1 MNLSTKNKLFLILLF
16 WINQSLAQSELHLV
30 NIGDF
35 TTTEGNIIKNCKIG
49 YRTVGKLNAD
59 KSNVVLWPSWF
70 KGTSVDIVNSGAL
83 NNTIDTTGL
92 YIILVDALANGVS
105 SSPSNTP
112 DFPAVSIRDMV
123 NSQYDLLVNYLKID
137 HIYLVLGMSL
147 GGIQTY
153 EWLVAYPEFMEKA
166 IPIIG
171 APKLSF
177 YDILFWQ
184 TQVDLIEEAGS
195 DEKKLDFAIKKAY
208 DMHYLNMYTP
218 SFFARTQSPDSV
230 KVFMNKEYA
239 KISSNAG
246 DYLAQLKAIIQH
258 DIYTSS
264 NSSPDK
270 IKNVIKADILVIVA
284 QQDHMVSPTSSISF
298 SKAVECELLELTS
311 DCGHMAIFCESEKV
325 QDVASAFLE

>member
-16 WINQSLAQSELHLV
+16 WINQGLAQSELHLV

-83 NNTIDTTGL
+83 NNTIDTTGF
-92 YIILVDALANGVS
+92 YMILVDALANGVS

-123 NSQYDLLVNYLKID
+123 NSQYDLLVNYLRID

-166 IPIIG
+166 IPITG

-177 YDILFWQ
+177 YDILLIQ
-184 TQVDLIEEAGS
+184 IQVDLIEEAGS
-195 DEKKLDFAIKKAY
+195 NQKKLDFAIKRAY
-208 DMHYLNMYTP
+208 DIHNLNMYTP

-230 KVFMNKEYA
+230 KVYMNKEYA
-239 KISSNAG
+239 KMIDPG
-246 DYLAQLKAIIQH
+246 DYSAAAKAFIQH
-258 DIYTSS
+258 DIYISS
-264 NSSPDK
+264 KSDLGE
-270 IKNVIKADILVIVA
+270 IKDIIKADVLVIVS
-284 QQDHMVSPTSSISF
+284 QQDLIVNPISSIAF
-298 SKAVECELLELTS
+298 SKALNYELLELTG
-311 DCGHMAIFCESEKV
+311 DCGHIAPWCESEKV
-325 QDVASAFLE
+325 KKAVSSFLE